1 MMNEELIQKLGE
13 YVAKNILKQPNRSLK
28 PDQPLLSSG
37 LVDSFSVVD
46 ISIFVEDTFGVHI
59 DDSEL
64 NAETFDTLEELAALI
79 ESRSK

>member
-1 MMNEELIQKLGE
+1 MNEELIQKLGE
-13 YVAKNILKQPNRSLK
+13 YIAKNILKQPNRILK
-28 PDQPLLSSG
+28 PNQPLLSSG

-64 NAETFDTLEELAALI
+64 NAETFDTLDALAALI

>member
-1 MMNEELIQKLGE
+1 MNEELIQKLGE
-13 YVAKNILKQPNRSLK
+13 YIAKNILKQPNRILK

-46 ISIFVEDTFGVHI
+46 ISIFVEDNFGVHI

-64 NAETFDTLEELAALI
+64 NAETFDTLEELASLI

>member
-1 MMNEELIQKLGE
+1 MNEDLIQKLGE
-13 YVAKNILKQPNRSLK
+13 YIAKNILKQPNRILK

-46 ISIFVEDTFGVHI
+46 ISIFVEDNFGVHI

-64 NAETFDTLEELAALI
+64 NAETFDTLEALAALI
-79 ESRSK
+79 QSRIK

>member
-13 YVAKNILKQPNRSLK
+13 YIAKNILKQPNRILK

-46 ISIFVEDTFGVHI
+46 ISIFVEDTIGVHI

>member
-13 YVAKNILKQPNRSLK
+13 YIAKNILKQPNRILK